1 MVAPEKILL
10 LFSDDKQAMYWEQA
24 LIDVG
29 FENFCLAFD
38 SKQALTLL
46 QQFADI
52 RAVIGAENLLNRA
65 TVEASDQ
72 KLFAALDARVAQTL
86 LLQVSKQTRKTQVRE
101 QVLTHVRNQRSK
113 KRRKVELDQW

>member
-38 SKQALTLL
+38 SKQAFALL
-46 QQFADI
+46 QQFGDI
-52 RAVIGAENLLNRA
+52 KAVIGAENLLNRA
-65 TVEASDQ
+65 TAEESDKQ
-72 KLFAALDARVAQTL
+72 LFTALDARVVQTL

-101 QVLTHVRNQRSK
+101 QVLTHVRSQRSK
-113 KRRKVELDQW
+113 KRRKVELDQG